1 MAVVY
6 DFAIRFAKLDEAAL
20 KQEEL
25 RVEKEQSYTV
35 KTHKHVPTNFALCV
49 HYSKELEKEN
59 EYFVYRKNISWMYLL
74 KR

>member
-6 DFAIRFAKLDEAAL
+6 DFVIGFAKLDEAGL

-35 KTHKHVPTNFALCV
+35 KTHKHAPTSFALV
-49 HYSKELEKEN
+49 VQYSK
-59 EYFVYRKNISWMYLL
+59 
-74 KR
+74 

>member
-35 KTHKHVPTNFALCV
+35 KTHKHVPTSFALV
-49 HYSKELEKEN
+49 VQYS
-59 EYFVYRKNISWMYLL
+59 I
-74 KR
+74 